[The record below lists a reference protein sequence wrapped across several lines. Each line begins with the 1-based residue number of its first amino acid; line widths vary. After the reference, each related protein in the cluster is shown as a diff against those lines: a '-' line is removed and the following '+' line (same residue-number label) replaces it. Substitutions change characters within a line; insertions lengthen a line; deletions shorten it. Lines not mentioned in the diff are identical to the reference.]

1 MEDLVFVTYP
11 DPVEIE
17 ARPIEHD
24 AVPDGSVGLGYYY
37 RNRLIARGI
46 VTPDAVDAI
55 GTLLQGP
62 VSVALA
68 ASEDDK
74 GNIDA
79 RFCLVLPVDAEQ
91 AIESEDEPHEPWR
104 DSITSGT
111 EAWRGEGPPETGDD
125 AQPQLALL
133 PIGHVVRS
141 ARDRQHD
148 SVADDAREMLANLIE
163 GKAQDAV
170 SKAIDDLL
178 NNL

>member
-17 ARPIEHD
+17 ARPIEHE
-24 AVPDGSVGLGYYY
+24 AVPEGSVGLGYYY
-37 RNRLIARGI
+37 RDRLIARGI

-68 ASEDDK
+68 ASEDDR

-79 RFCLVLPVDAEQ
+79 RFCLVLPVDAE
-91 AIESEDEPHEPWR
+91 AEAEDEPHEPWR
-104 DSITSGT
+104 DGITSGT
-111 EAWRGEGPPETGDD
+111 EAWRGDEPQEDGAVE
-125 AQPQLALL
+125 PQLALL

-141 ARDRQHD
+141 ARDRQHE
-148 SVADDAREMLANLIE
+148 SVADDARDMLANLIE
-163 GKAQDAV
+163 GRAQDAV
-170 SKAIDDLL
+170 TKAIDDLL

>member
-79 RFCLVLPVDAEQ
+79 RFCLDTTPEDPNAGCTEDCGGGGQAACYVDELPAGSYTVT
-91 AIESEDEPHEPWR
+91 I
-104 DSITSGT
+104 GT
-111 EAWRGEGPPETGDD
+111 LSVSFDVPSVVPFGGLCDGDG
-125 AQPQLALL
+125 A
-133 PIGHVVRS
+133 
-141 ARDRQHD
+141 
-148 SVADDAREMLANLIE
+148 
-163 GKAQDAV
+163 
-170 SKAIDDLL
+170 
-178 NNL
+178 

>member
-17 ARPIEHD
+17 ARPIEHE

-46 VTPDAVDAI
+46 VTPDAVHAI

-68 ASEDDK
+68 ASEDDN

-91 AIESEDEPHEPWR
+91 AESEDEPHEPWR

-111 EAWRGEGPPETGDD
+111 EAWRGDEPHEEGDVE
-125 AQPQLALL
+125 PQLALL

-141 ARDRQHD
+141 ARDRHHD

-163 GKAQDAV
+163 GRAQDAV
-170 SKAIDDLL
+170 TKAIDDLL

>member
-17 ARPIEHD
+17 ARPIEHE
-24 AVPDGSVGLGYYY
+24 AVPEGSVGLGYYY
-37 RNRLIARGI
+37 RDRLIARGI

-68 ASEDDK
+68 ASEDDR

-79 RFCLVLPVDAEQ
+79 RFCLVLPVDAE
-91 AIESEDEPHEPWR
+91 AEAEDEPREPWR
-104 DSITSGT
+104 DGITSGT
-111 EAWRGEGPPETGDD
+111 EAWRGDEPHEGGTAE
-125 AQPQLALL
+125 PQLALL

-148 SVADDAREMLANLIE
+148 SVADDAREMLANLIA
-163 GKAQDAV
+163 GRAQDAV
-170 SKAIDDLL
+170 TKAIDDLL